1 MMNSLHRYR
10 IVELSVFRFLLI
22 ALLVIIQLLK
32 IAVAQDSIIQ
42 AMEPVD
48 FVDSATAA
56 IPVIADTQYL
66 HQQAMLQE
74 QYVQQSIEQ
83 HSFNTE
89 TWKKA
94 TQGLDYT
101 DKRTKEPD
109 KEKKEP
115 SVTPVFNISQQTLR
129 VIALVILFAVLLII
143 LLRAFGVNIFLGR
156 KKTKTEKI
164 FSAEEFD
171 EDFPETELDRLLRE
185 AIERN
190 DFRLAV
196 RIYYLMAMKELTNKK
211 LILWRKEKTNFDY
224 VLELRETAQYK
235 SFREVTLLFERVWYG
250 EFPVSEQRFLELSER
265 FKNFLTTLKT
275 LS

>member
-1 MMNSLHRYR
+1 
-10 IVELSVFRFLLI
+10 
-22 ALLVIIQLLK
+22 
-32 IAVAQDSIIQ
+32 
-42 AMEPVD
+42 
-48 FVDSATAA
+48 
-56 IPVIADTQYL
+56 VIADTQYL

-94 TQGLDYT
+94 TEGLDYT

-109 KEKKEP
+109 KKKKEP

-143 LLRAFGVNIFLGR
+143 LLRAFGVNIFLGK